1 MSEGDKMKSM
11 TAYGYGEVQNENYVM
26 TMELKSYNNRF
37 LEISF
42 FAPPYLS
49 AYEAVATETVK
60 AHAQRGHI
68 DLSVKVKNIKS
79 NVDVSVDADAVDA
92 YLGAMESIAQS
103 AAKKGLD
110 IKPTM
115 ADILSQDG
123 VLSSLRTDGI
133 DAYKEG
139 LESCMA
145 QVMEQ
150 FDQAKDRE
158 GSITKA
164 DLKSKVDSIS
174 KSLETVK
181 ANVDRLE
188 KMIRDNLTERIHEM
202 LGDQKYDEN
211 RILTE
216 VAVMLN
222 RYTIN
227 EEVVRLGAH
236 IAEFRKLLESTE
248 PVGKRMDFLSQEMN
262 REINTIGSKSQ
273 MVEVNF
279 EVVNMKDALE
289 NIREQIRNIE

>member
-1 MSEGDKMKSM
+1 MKSM
-11 TAYGYGEVQNENYVM
+11 TAYGYGEFQNENYLM

-37 LEISF
+37 LEIGF

-49 AYEAVATETVK
+49 QFEAVATETIK

-68 DLSVKVKNIKS
+68 DLSVKVKNLKS
-79 NVDVSVDADAVDA
+79 NVDVTVDTDAACA
-92 YLGAMESIAQS
+92 YLDAMRQIQ
-103 AAKKGLD
+103 AKAKEKNIDLV
-110 IKPTM
+110 PTM
-115 ADILSQDG
+115 SDVLAQDG
-123 VLSSLRTDGI
+123 VLTSVRTDGI
-133 DAYKEG
+133 EAYQEG
-139 LESCMA
+139 LDYCLSL
-145 QVMEQ
+145 VMNQ
-150 FDQAKDRE
+150 FDESKNRE
-158 GSITKA
+158 GEITRR
-164 DLKSKVDSIS
+164 DLSAKIDSIAT
-174 KSLETVK
+174 SLETVSK
-181 ANVDRLE
+181 NVDKLE
-188 KMIRDNLTERIHEM
+188 KLIRDNLTERLNEM

-236 IAEFRKLLESTE
+236 ISEFRKLLSSSE

-279 EVVNMKDALE
+279 EVVNMKDSLE

>member
-1 MSEGDKMKSM
+1 MKSM
-11 TAYGYGEVQNENYVM
+11 TAYGYAEFQNENYLM

-37 LEISF
+37 LEISYF
-42 FAPPYLS
+42 GPPYLS
-49 AYEAVATETVK
+49 AYESTITDLIK
-60 AHAQRGHI
+60 QHAQRGHVDI
-68 DLSVKVKNIKS
+68 SVKVKNIRS
-79 NVDVSVDADAVDA
+79 NVDVNVDKEVVES
-92 YLGAMESIAQS
+92 YLKAFREIRDLGTSYALEIQTRM
-103 AAKKGLD
+103 GD
-110 IKPTM
+110 VV
-115 ADILSQDG
+115 SQDG
-123 VLSSLRTDGI
+123 VLSSIRTDGI
-133 DAYKEG
+133 EAYQEG
-139 LESCMA
+139 LDYCSKIVL
-145 QVMEQ
+145 QQ
-150 FDQAKDRE
+150 FDDAKTRE
-158 GSITKA
+158 GEITKR
-164 DLKSKVDSIS
+164 DLSAMVDSIA

-181 ANVDRLE
+181 ANVVKLE
-188 KMIRDNLTERIHEM
+188 EMIRTNLTDRIHEM

-236 IAEFRKLLESTE
+236 IAEFRKLLGSQEA
-248 PVGKRMDFLSQEMN
+248 VGKRMDFLSQEMN

>member
-1 MSEGDKMKSM
+1 MRSM
-11 TAYGYGEVQNENYVM
+11 TAYGYGEFHSENYVM

-37 LEISF
+37 LEIGF
-42 FAPPYLS
+42 FAPAYLS
-49 AYEAVATETVK
+49 SYEAIATETIK
-60 AHAQRGHI
+60 AHAQRGHV

-79 NVDVSVDADAVDA
+79 NIDVSVDSDAVDA
-92 YLGAMESIAQS
+92 YIDAMDIIAQRA
-103 AAKKGLD
+103 AAKGLE
-110 IKPTM
+110 IKPSM
-115 ADILSQDG
+115 ADILSQEG
-123 VLSSLRTDGI
+123 VLSSIRTDGL
-133 DAYKEG
+133 DAYKDG

-150 FDQAKDRE
+150 FDAAKDRE
-158 GSITKA
+158 GEITKF
-164 DLKSKVDSIS
+164 DLSEKIDSIA
-174 KSLETVK
+174 KSLEVVK
-181 ANVDRLE
+181 ANVDKLE
-188 KMIRDNLTERIHEM
+188 QMIRDNLTSRIHEM
-202 LGDQKYDEN
+202 LGEQKYDEN

-236 IAEFRKLLESTE
+236 IAEFRKLLQSTE

-279 EVVNMKDALE
+279 EVVNMKDSLE